1 MDPLT
6 LLVLVALALT
16 AISLFNGITS
26 MAHGG
31 VEDDRQSYGLMCKR
45 CLWQA
50 VAVALVLVAMLAQL
64 GD

>member
-6 LLVLVALALT
+6 LLAIGALAAT
-16 AISLFNGITS
+16 AIALFNGVAS

-31 VEDDRQSYGLMCKR
+31 IEDDRRSYGLMCKR

-50 VAVALVLVAMLAQL
+50 AAVALVLVGMLAQL
-64 GD
+64 A